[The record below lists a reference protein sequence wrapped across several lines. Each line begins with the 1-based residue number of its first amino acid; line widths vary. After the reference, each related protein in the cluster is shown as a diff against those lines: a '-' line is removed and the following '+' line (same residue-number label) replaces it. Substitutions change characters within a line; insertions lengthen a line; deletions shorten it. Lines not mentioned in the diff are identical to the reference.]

1 MFFVVAIFGTT
12 LLKISEPKLQLYF
25 TILSNMD
32 FTQILTENL
41 VKQMKLLLEDTKKRF
56 VSSSDVYTS
65 GEVKR
70 ENVQLAKKN
79 LKDIKKMLIVLT
91 TVRDYF
97 SSSQRACT
105 LET

>member
-1 MFFVVAIFGTT
+1 
-12 LLKISEPKLQLYF
+12 
-25 TILSNMD
+25 
-32 FTQILTENL
+32 
-41 VKQMKLLLEDTKKRF
+41 MKLLLEHTKKII

-79 LKDIKKMLIVLT
+79 LKDIEKMLIVLT
-91 TVRDYF
+91 TVRDDF